1 MFMFLVLPFLLLNLF
16 INQLNTFFTELVPN
30 KNSCNMGIR
39 DNAERI
45 RS

>member
-1 MFMFLVLPFLLLNLF
+1 MFMFLVLLFLFLNLF
-16 INQLNTFFTELVPN
+16 INQFNTVLTELVPN
-30 KNSCNMGIR
+30 DNSCNMGIR